1 MYQTETSGPGQHS
14 RFWSALNGRRGMTV
28 PDSQIRNHL
37 PANPAARINVVFA
50 DSGHAAFAATPAAVR
65 AMAYNHMI
73 NGEINR
79 HGYLKF
85 VRLLVSVRAAQRIQ
99 RATEIAVPLGRGIS
113 VARQNKGA
121 KRWIQ
126 RLDRARTGIMGGHR
140 FVFIDRKVRV
150 NEDGV

>member
-14 RFWSALNGRRGMTV
+14 RLWSALNGRRDMKI
-28 PDSQIRNHL
+28 PDCEIRDHL
-37 PANPAARINVVFA
+37 PTDPAARINVVFA
-50 DSGHAAFAATPAAVR
+50 DSGHAAFAATPAGVR
-65 AMAYNHMI
+65 AMARSHMI
-73 NGEINR
+73 NGEVNK

-85 VRLLVSVRAAQRIQ
+85 VRLLVSVRAAQRVQ

-126 RLDRARTGIMGGHR
+126 RPDRARSGIIGGHR
-140 FVFIDRKVRV
+140 FVFMGRWDAVR
-150 NEDGV
+150 NEA